1 MSYNML
7 YEGFKTAVF
16 SHVYC
21 LFLTFLPMVK
31 RTFVAPEVVPELV
44 VHSLKNEINYNYVR
58 LVMKTYTENE
68 LSSV

>member
-1 MSYNML
+1 
-7 YEGFKTAVF
+7 
-16 SHVYC
+16 
-21 LFLTFLPMVK
+21 MVK